1 MTAAPGRPGMK
12 SLNPT
17 EIKRLNRSW
26 RRRTETRIRVV
37 LVSLSNPFNVG
48 AILRSAA
55 VFGVE
60 SVYLVG
66 TTPGP
71 DDAKVHKTGLG
82 TEHSIRTH
90 RVATLREAADAARAD
105 GFTVVAVELASGA
118 AAMIEHDFTEATC
131 LVIGAEGHGLS
142 PASLA
147 ECDVAV
153 YLPQPGRVASLNVAA
168 ATSIAIFETRRA
180 EWAATAGTESGDPE
194 KL

>member
-1 MTAAPGRPGMK
+1 MK

-26 RRRTETRIRVV
+26 RRRTESRVRVV

-48 AILRSAA
+48 SILRTAA

-66 TTPGP
+66 ATPGP

-82 TEHSIRTH
+82 TERAVPTQ
-90 RVATLREAADAARAD
+90 RVPTLAAAVADARSD
-105 GFTVVAVELASGA
+105 GFAVVAVELATDA
-118 AAMIEHDFTEATC
+118 VAITDHVFTDATC

-147 ECDVAV
+147 ECDRAV
-153 YLPQPGRVASLNVAA
+153 YLPQPGKVASLNVAA
-168 ATSIAIFETRRA
+168 ATSIAIFEVRRA
-180 EWAATAGTESGDPE
+180 EWSSSP
-194 KL
+194 